1 VGFPLHKPFFHTAYI
16 GFRIPPFGWYRTKCL
31 VIFEGS
37 DSSQLTTY
45 WSWAYPPSLWY
56 GKSRQK
62 TLVQCWRIQPPCFDT
77 IVHHFRWNYS
87 DLRGIPRKFH
97 GKSWLVKYDNLARWI
112 TCLYCFG
119 KGPRLEICLQK
130 VSSQK
135 QAYLYTLWGAT
146 AKILGKN
153 SGKGSILLKGTF
165 INLHGIHCEPVFRQ
179 DPKKKPF
186 RSKQRPACL
195 ACFLIVSL
203 GLSGANGK
211 LARFT
216 ELRGILNSPTI
227 SGSEWFARLWHWG
240 S

>member
-1 VGFPLHKPFFHTAYI
+1 MVSFHPHQKFQVPKMEESERTWNKTILGGWVFPYISRIHTASI

-112 TCLYCFG
+112 TYFYCFG
-119 KGPRLEICLQK
+119 RGPRLEICLQK

-135 QAYLYTLWGAT
+135 QAYLYTFWGRLPKSWERT
-146 AKILGKN
+146 VGKGQFYLKGPLLTFMDSTVNQCLGK
-153 SGKGSILLKGTF
+153 T
-165 INLHGIHCEPVFRQ
+165 Q
-179 DPKKKPF
+179 
-186 RSKQRPACL
+186 KQN
-195 ACFLIVSL
+195 F
-203 GLSGANGK
+203 
-211 LARFT
+211 
-216 ELRGILNSPTI
+216 
-227 SGSEWFARLWHWG
+227 
-240 S
+240 